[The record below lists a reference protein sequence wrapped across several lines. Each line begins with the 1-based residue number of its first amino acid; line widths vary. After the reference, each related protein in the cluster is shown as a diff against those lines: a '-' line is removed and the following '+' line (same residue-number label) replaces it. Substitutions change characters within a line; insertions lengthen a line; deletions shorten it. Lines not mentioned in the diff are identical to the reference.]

1 MEARAALCAHRAM
14 DAAVTR
20 TALASYWVM
29 KDFKEGKEVRWS
41 TWMGIYLAVG
51 RLSGIHGLPLASLW
65 CEETGYLRCDD
76 CHVCMRELLATR
88 VVSSNRLSRGAGWVV
103 CPVAVVLFADQP
115 GAWHTVGGLRPRP
128 FSIPL
133 PQGGSLTLVLQTV
146 L

>member
-1 MEARAALCAHRAM
+1 M
-14 DAAVTR
+14 DGHLSCCGSGF
-20 TALASYWVM
+20 LAYMGFLLLPS
-29 KDFKEGKEVRWS
+29 GVRRQD
-41 TWMGIYLAVG
+41 I
-51 RLSGIHGLPLASLW
+51 
-65 CEETGYLRCDD
+65 CCDD

-88 VVSSNRLSRGAGWVV
+88 VVSSNRLSRGTGGVV

-133 PQGGSLTLVLQTV
+133 PQSGSMTLVLQTV